1 MGLDDRD
8 YVRQEPQGFF
18 LGGDRTMV
26 ANLLIIN
33 IAVFLADMLFE
44 GKLSDWMAMEADLWR
59 RPWKAWQL
67 ITAGFVHDPGSVFHL
82 GFNMLVLWFFG
93 RDVEAIYGRREF
105 LSIYTTFLVI
115 SGLVWVVTTD
125 MITRGGPPP
134 RAIGASGA
142 ISGIVVLFVIHY
154 PRRLLYI
161 WGVFPVP
168 AWVLCTLYIAQD
180 LLGYSRSTQ
189 GDDTDRVAYA
199 AHLGGALAA
208 FLYYGTGWSLG
219 RLVPR
224 RLSLPRFKR
233 RPKLRVHEPPR
244 REPDLGLRV
253 DRILEKISREG
264 EASLTADERRT
275 LEEASRR
282 YQRRRP

>member
-1 MGLDDRD
+1 MGLYDRD

-33 IAVFLADMLFE
+33 IAVFLADMLFDRE
-44 GKLSDWMAMEADLWR
+44 LSDRMALDADMLR
-59 RPWKAWQL
+59 HPSKAWQL
-67 ITAGFVHDPGSVFHL
+67 ITAGFAHSNVFHL

-115 SGLVWVVTTD
+115 SGLVWAVTTD
-125 MITRGGPPP
+125 MVTPRDVAAPP
-134 RAIGASGA
+134 AIGASGA
-142 ISGIVVLFVIHY
+142 ISGVVVLFVIHY

-208 FLYYGTGWSLG
+208 FWYYGTGWSLG